1 MTPKQVERLFEQH
14 VESLKGLPIRLQDT
28 KDAKGSLLKANPSD
42 YVCVYNTGIVFS
54 EVKSFRDPKRFPF
67 KNIEGSQLTY
77 SALIT
82 RLTQPYLFYIFHVLT
97 NTWYKVPAEII
108 LSKFKLGVKSL
119 TLEELKAYFY
129 YTEDT
134 KNVSSF

>member
-1 MTPKQVERLFEQH
+1 MTRN
-14 VESLKGLPIRLQDT
+14 
-28 KDAKGSLLKANPSD
+28 A
-42 YVCVYNTGIVFS
+42 
-54 EVKSFRDPKRFPF
+54 FPL